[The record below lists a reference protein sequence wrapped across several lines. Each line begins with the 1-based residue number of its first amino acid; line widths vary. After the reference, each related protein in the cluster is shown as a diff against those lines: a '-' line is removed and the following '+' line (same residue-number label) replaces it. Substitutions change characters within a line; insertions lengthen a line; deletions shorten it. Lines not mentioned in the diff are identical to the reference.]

1 MSNCINWEIKM
12 PSISNSSPQEIISI
26 INSLLALDFNDS
38 LEKWLNKQV
47 ENKNL
52 KGFKKNKL
60 IK

>member
-52 KGFKKNKL
+52 KLFKKNKL